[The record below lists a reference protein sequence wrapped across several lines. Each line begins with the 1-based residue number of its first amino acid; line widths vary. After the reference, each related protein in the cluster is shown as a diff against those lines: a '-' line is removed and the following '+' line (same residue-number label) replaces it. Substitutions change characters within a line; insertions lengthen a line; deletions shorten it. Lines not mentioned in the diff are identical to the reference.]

1 MMISGNVER
10 FQYFNFATNFLKNE
24 WLFQKM
30 EYHFLAE
37 STKIGKA
44 SFPYKTA
51 MSEINFKT
59 DRKGSTK

>member
-1 MMISGNVER
+1 MLNV
-10 FQYFNFATNFLKNE
+10 FNTSTLQQIFLKTNG
-24 WLFQKM
+24 FFKKM